1 MATGHKTGISADLKV
16 ISFSRS
22 NEQFLLTHDFS
33 GNNNKA
39 CLYSEIGAMQL
50 FGRRRRRL
58 VSAQFSN
65 LYMVLHELCIV

>member
-50 FGRRRRRL
+50 FGRRR
-58 VSAQFSN
+58 
-65 LYMVLHELCIV
+65 